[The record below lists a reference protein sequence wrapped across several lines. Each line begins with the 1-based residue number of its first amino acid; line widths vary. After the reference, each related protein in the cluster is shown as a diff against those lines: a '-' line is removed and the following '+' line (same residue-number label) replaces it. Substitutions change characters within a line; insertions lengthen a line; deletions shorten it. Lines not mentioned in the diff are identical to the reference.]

1 MPDKSKPPSFDDIMK
16 AASRPPEPQR
26 KEPQKSA
33 APPSEP
39 PRRKPSA
46 PTFAEIIG
54 SVQLRPE
61 DRVPRPLP
69 PRRPRKDE
77 RKMPEVVRR
86 PALGKPEEPPSP
98 PAPIHEEGAAPEGSA
113 AAGRDQRAVRPLPES
128 AFAEPGA
135 DEAGDFAALF
145 AESEKS

>member
-16 AASRPPEPQR
+16 AVSRPKEPER
-26 KEPQKSA
+26 KEPPKPA

-61 DRVPRPLP
+61 DRLPRPLP
-69 PRRPRKDE
+69 PRRPRKEE
-77 RKMPEVVRR
+77 RKMPEVVRK
-86 PALGKPEEPPSP
+86 PALGKLEEPASP
-98 PAPIHEEGAAPEGSA
+98 PPAAREEEAH
-113 AAGRDQRAVRPLPES
+113 
-128 AFAEPGA
+128 AEA
-135 DEAGDFAALF
+135 
-145 AESEKS
+145 

>member
-16 AASRPPEPQR
+16 AASRPKEPER
-26 KEPQKSA
+26 KEPQKPA

-61 DRVPRPLP
+61 DRLPRPVP

-86 PALGKPEEPPSP
+86 PALGKPEEHSSP
-98 PAPIHEEGAAPEGSA
+98 PPAREEEGYPERASA
-113 AAGRDQRAVRPLPES
+113 GGAEQRAPRP
-128 AFAEPGA
+128 
-135 DEAGDFAALF
+135 
-145 AESEKS
+145 